1 MPRPGGGCR
10 QCRTCE
16 LGAGSGYSHTG
27 DCRSQDTVIQTLAAV
42 GIMKQTEAETVED
55 TMDTADM
62 KEERRDRDGSDRF
75 CCYDVSQP
83 VIGPVT
89 AEVMKLFNQKYF
101 YI

>member
-1 MPRPGGGCR
+1 
-10 QCRTCE
+10 
-16 LGAGSGYSHTG
+16 
-27 DCRSQDTVIQTLAAV
+27 
-42 GIMKQTEAETVED
+42 MKQTEAETVED

-89 AEVMKLFNQKYF
+89 AEVRKLFNQKYF
-101 YI
+101 YISWLPPRTIYPPPQPDI

>member
-1 MPRPGGGCR
+1 
-10 QCRTCE
+10 
-16 LGAGSGYSHTG
+16 
-27 DCRSQDTVIQTLAAV
+27 
-42 GIMKQTEAETVED
+42 MKQTEAETVED

-89 AEVMKLFNQKYF
+89 AEVCKIF
-101 YI
+101 

>member
-1 MPRPGGGCR
+1 
-10 QCRTCE
+10 
-16 LGAGSGYSHTG
+16 
-27 DCRSQDTVIQTLAAV
+27 
-42 GIMKQTEAETVED
+42 
-55 TMDTADM
+55 MDTADM
-62 KEERRDRDGSDRF
+62 KEERRDREGSDRF

>member
-1 MPRPGGGCR
+1 MAVTVGSREICALLKAHGA
-10 QCRTCE
+10 QCDE
-16 LGAGSGYSHTG
+16 LATAAHGLRKAFDG
-27 DCRSQDTVIQTLAAV
+27 D
-42 GIMKQTEAETVED
+42 KAETVED

>member
-1 MPRPGGGCR
+1 M
-10 QCRTCE
+10 
-16 LGAGSGYSHTG
+16 
-27 DCRSQDTVIQTLAAV
+27 IQTLATV

-89 AEVMKLFNQKYF
+89 AEVVRQFFEKYF
-101 YI
+101 HLKKIF